1 MPGLYLLF
9 LLLSVAGVAALDV
22 RFRLA
27 FPAARARTA
36 ITVAVGTVFF
46 LAWDA
51 VGIASGVFVKGSS
64 PLLLGWDLA
73 PHLPVEEPVFLA
85 FLCYLG
91 LVVWHAALRRL
102 RRHRGID
109 GNTAPPP
116 RTDDRRAP

>member
-27 FPAARARTA
+27 FPPARARTA
-36 ITVAVGTVFF
+36 ITVAGGTAFF

-91 LVVWHAALRRL
+91 LVVWQAALRRIRR
-102 RRHRGID
+102 RRHID
-109 GNTAPPP
+109 LTIPPP
-116 RTDDRRAP
+116 PHTDDRSPS